1 MILDI
6 FSELQ
11 KAKPWPPGVNHEK
24 LVLDEAI
31 EQAKLADE
39 LGYGCWWNVEH
50 HGAVEFSYSSTPEFI
65 PVVLGLH
72 TKRLRFGHS
81 GILAPYKINHPL
93 RVAERAAFADL
104 VTGGRME
111 VGLARSG
118 GTEWTAFGVD
128 PDTSRAQLREALLML
143 PRMWTEHAFKW
154 ESELLSIPESE
165 VVREA
170 LL

>member
-11 KAKPWPPGVNHEK
+11 KAKPWPPNHEK
-24 LVLDEAI
+24 LLIDEAI

-39 LGYGCWWNVEH
+39 LGYGA
-50 HGAVEFSYSSTPEFI
+50 GGTSSTTARSSSATARRPSSS
-65 PVVLGLH
+65 PWCWALH

-81 GILAPYKINHPL
+81 GILAPFKINHPL

-128 PDTSRAQLREALLML
+128 RRQLARAAARGAADAAAHVDRALLQVGE
-143 PRMWTEHAFKW
+143 R
-154 ESELLSIPESE
+154 
-165 VVREA
+165 A
-170 LL
+170 L

>member
-11 KAKPWPPGVNHEK
+11 KAKPWPKDHEK
-24 LVLDEAI
+24 LVIDEAI
-31 EQAKLADE
+31 EQAKLADD

-81 GILAPYKINHPL
+81 GILAPFKINHPL

-111 VGLARSG
+111 VGLARSATRSWWLILKG
-118 GTEWTAFGVD
+118 ARMPECPKRSRLVCRPSTTGMNSGV
-128 PDTSRAQLREALLML
+128 
-143 PRMWTEHAFKW
+143 
-154 ESELLSIPESE
+154 EL
-165 VVREA
+165 
-170 LL
+170 